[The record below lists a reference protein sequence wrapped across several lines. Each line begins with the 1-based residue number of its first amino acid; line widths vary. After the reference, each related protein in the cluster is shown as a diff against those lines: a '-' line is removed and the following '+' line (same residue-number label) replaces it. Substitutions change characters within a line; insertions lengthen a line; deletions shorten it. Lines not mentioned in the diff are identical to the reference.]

1 MQVPN
6 YVLRARRL
14 NAPPDLIS
22 PPSPPASLADVER
35 DAWVLAGYV
44 RKAKSRSF
52 LGGIGAG
59 AAAVLVAAVALH
71 ASRPTAHAAPR
82 KQVALSFPAQV
93 SHRVVVGSAA
103 PVAPSPV
110 PAAFAVSTHPDASP
124 APSLAPASTQPKSAA
139 PVEWSAPPV
148 LPAPPPA
155 VVAAVTQ
162 PSAPAHAEKR
172 EKPHHRQPK
181 RHHHAVRHHRR
192 TMKRVA
198 TPSERD
204 SSRSTVLYSAVAPA
218 QAAPA
223 ARRSANVASPPVR
236 PIDWSLVG
244 TPAAGYAL
252 IAVSGRGGQ
261 DVRPVQIG
269 QALPNGATLLS
280 VQPDLGQIITSQ
292 GRFSVPH

>member
-1 MQVPN
+1 
-6 YVLRARRL
+6 
-14 NAPPDLIS
+14 
-22 PPSPPASLADVER
+22 
-35 DAWVLAGYV
+35 
-44 RKAKSRSF
+44 
-52 LGGIGAG
+52 
-59 AAAVLVAAVALH
+59 
-71 ASRPTAHAAPR
+71 
-82 KQVALSFPAQV
+82 
-93 SHRVVVGSAA
+93 
-103 PVAPSPV
+103 
-110 PAAFAVSTHPDASP
+110 
-124 APSLAPASTQPKSAA
+124 
-139 PVEWSAPPV
+139 
-148 LPAPPPA
+148 
-155 VVAAVTQ
+155 
-162 PSAPAHAEKR
+162 
-172 EKPHHRQPK
+172 
-181 RHHHAVRHHRR
+181 
-192 TMKRVA
+192 MKRVA